1 MPVFALMFV
10 AGAWAL
16 QQFPWLPSLTWGW
29 GILPVAVLFYCL
41 RTFTVIRCVLLAVLG
56 LTLGF
61 FWAAWLAQGRMA
73 DELPPAWQGRD
84 IAIVGVVASPPVMH
98 DRGMRFD
105 FDVEQ
110 VQTAGAAVPRR
121 ISLIHYAG
129 GFAMAAPT
137 PAETAEK
144 ANLPVFHAGERWQLT
159 VRLKRPHTT
168 SNPHGY
174 DFELWMLERNIRASG
189 YIRQQPEAVRLDE
202 RVNRPG
208 YWIEM
213 VRESVSQRIARVLHG
228 QSYAGVLKALAIGED
243 DDISQQDWQVF
254 RNTGIIH
261 LVSISGLHITMLS
274 GMVYVMVAGFWRR
287 VPRWAL
293 YLPARKAGLLAG
305 VIAAIAYSLVAGFSI
320 PTQRTLYMLSVFALA
335 FWSGRRVS
343 VSRVLLL
350 ALFVVVLIDPWAVL
364 AAGFW
369 LSFGAVAAMVY
380 AMSGR
385 LHRPHWLRDAVA
397 TQWAVTIGLM
407 PVLLMLFGQVSLISP
422 LANAF
427 AIPLVSLVIVP
438 LTLLGSFLPL
448 DSLLWLAHWIM
459 QLAMGLLKWLSALP
473 VAVWQQHMPS
483 VLAMLLAVAGVICLM
498 LPRGVPL
505 RWLGVM
511 AILPLFLEMPPV
523 PSGGDMQV
531 AVLDVGQG
539 LAVVVRTENH
549 ALLYDTGPRF
559 SNESD
564 SGNRV
569 IVPYL
574 HGAGIR
580 RLNGMVVSHD
590 DLDHTGGIDS
600 VLAAMPVDWVLS
612 SLPSGKPSLAK
623 VQHLPCQAGQKW
635 QWDGVEFDMLYPA
648 NAARLP
654 EKASTNNRSCVL
666 RIRSAAGSLL
676 LPGDIERSAESD
688 LLDAAGESMSADV
701 LVAPHHGS
709 RTSSTA
715 RFVDAVKPQVVIFT
729 AGYLNR
735 FHHPRS
741 EVVER
746 YAAMGA
752 NLYRSDHDGAIVLEF
767 KQKEGISVMRW
778 RRKAQRYWH
787 NQPAGFIAASLAETG
802 NAR

>member
-1 MPVFALMFV
+1 MPAFALMFV

-16 QQFPWLPSLTWGW
+16 QQFPWLPSLSWGW
-29 GILPVAVLFYCL
+29 GILPVAVLFYSL

-56 LTLGF
+56 LALGF

-73 DELPPAWQGRD
+73 DELPPAWQGQD
-84 IAIVGVVASPPVMH
+84 IAIVGVVASPPVTH
-98 DRGMRFD
+98 DRGVRFD

-110 VQTAGAAVPRR
+110 VRTADASVPRR
-121 ISLIHYAG
+121 ISLIHYTG

-144 ANLPVFHAGERWQLT
+144 ASLPAFHAGERWQLT
-159 VRLKRPHTT
+159 VRLKRPHST

-202 RVNRPG
+202 RVNQAG
-208 YWIEM
+208 YWVEI
-213 VRESVSQRIARVLHG
+213 VRESVSQRMARVLQG
-228 QSYAGVLKALAIGED
+228 RPYAGVLKALAIGED

-274 GMVYVMVAGFWRR
+274 SMVYGLVAGLWRR
-287 VPRWAL
+287 VPRWTL
-293 YLPARKAGLLAG
+293 HLPARKAGLLAG
-305 VIAAIAYSLVAGFSI
+305 VVAAVAYSLVAGFSI
-320 PTQRTLYMLSVFALA
+320 PTQRTLYMLAVFALA

-343 VSRVLLL
+343 VGRVLLL
-350 ALFVVVLIDPWAVL
+350 ALLVVVLIDPWAVL

-369 LSFGAVAAMVY
+369 LSFGAVAAMAY
-380 AMSGR
+380 AMGGR
-385 LHRPHWLRDAVA
+385 LHRPHWLRDAMV
-397 TQWAVTIGLM
+397 TQWAVAIGLM
-407 PVLLMLFGQVSLISP
+407 PVLLMLFGQISLISP
-422 LANAF
+422 VANAF

-438 LTLLGSFLPL
+438 LTLLGSFLSL
-448 DSLLWLAHWIM
+448 DPLLWLAHWIM
-459 QLAMGLLKWLSALP
+459 QLAMGLLEWLSALP
-473 VAVWQQHMPS
+473 AAVWQQHMPS
-483 VLAMLLAVAGVICLM
+483 VSAMLLAVAGVICLM

-505 RWLGVM
+505 RWLGVV
-511 AILPLFLEMPPV
+511 AILPLFLETPPA

-549 ALLYDTGPRF
+549 VLLYDTGPRF

-564 SGNRV
+564 SGSRV

-590 DLDHTGGIDS
+590 DLDHTGGMDS

-612 SLPSGKPSLAK
+612 SLPSGRPSLAK

-654 EKASTNNRSCVL
+654 EKARTNNRSCVL
-666 RIRSAAGSLL
+666 HIRSAAGSIL
-676 LPGDIERSAESD
+676 LPGDIERSAETD
-688 LLDAAGESMSADV
+688 LLDAIGEGVSADV

-715 RFVDAVKPQVVIFT
+715 RFVHAVKPQAVIFT
-729 AGYLNR
+729 TGYLNR
-735 FHHPRS
+735 FRHPRP

-767 KQKEGISVMRW
+767 RQKDGISVTRW

-787 NQPAGFIAASLAETG
+787 NQPAGFIAASLAETR

>member
-741 EVVER
+741 EVMER

-767 KQKEGISVMRW
+767 RQKEGIGVTRW

>member
-715 RFVDAVKPQVVIFT
+715 RFVDAIKPQVVIFT

-741 EVVER
+741 EVMER

-767 KQKEGISVMRW
+767 KQKEGVSVMRW

>member
-16 QQFPWLPSLTWGW
+16 QQLPWLPSLFWG
-29 GILPVAVLFYCL
+29 VAVIPSLLFAWCFRHRL
-41 RTFTVIRCVLLAVLG
+41 VMRWLALG
-56 LTLGF
+56 LLGLALGF
-61 FWAAWLAQGRMA
+61 FWAAWLAHGRMA
-73 DELPPAWQGRD
+73 DELLHTWQGRD
-84 IAIVGVVASPPVMH
+84 ITIVGVVASPPVMH

-110 VQTAGAAVPRR
+110 VQTAGALVPGR
-121 ISLIHYAG
+121 ISLIQYAG
-129 GFAMAAPT
+129 GFAMTAPM
-137 PAETAEK
+137 ATAEQ
-144 ANLPVFHAGERWQLT
+144 ADLPAFHAGERWRLT
-159 VRLKRPHTT
+159 VRLKRPHST

-189 YIRQQPEAVRLDE
+189 YIRQQPEAVRLDA

-213 VRESVSQRIARVLHG
+213 VRETVGQRMAQVL
-228 QSYAGVLKALAIGED
+228 QAQPYVGVLKALAIGED
-243 DDISQQDWQVF
+243 DAISQQDWQVF

-274 GMVYVMVAGFWRR
+274 GMVYGLVAGFWRR
-287 VPRWAL
+287 VPRWTL

-305 VIAAIAYSLVAGFSI
+305 VVAAIAYSLVAGFSI

-343 VSRVLLL
+343 VGHVLLL
-350 ALFVVVLIDPWAVL
+350 ALFVVVLMDPWAVL
-364 AAGFW
+364 ATGFW
-369 LSFGAVAAMVY
+369 LSFGAVAAMAYV
-380 AMSGR
+380 MGGR
-385 LHRPHWLRDAVA
+385 LHKPHWLRDAVA

-407 PVLLMLFGQVSLISP
+407 PVLLMLFGQISLISP
-422 LANAF
+422 IANAF

-448 DSLLWLAHWIM
+448 DALLWLAHWIM
-459 QLAMGLLKWLSALP
+459 QLAMGVLMWLSALS
-473 VAVWQQHMPS
+473 AAIWQQHAPS
-483 VLAMLLAVAGVICLM
+483 VSALLLAVVGVTCLM

-505 RWLGVM
+505 RWLGVV
-511 AILPLFLEMPPV
+511 AILPLFLETPPV
-523 PSGGDMQV
+523 PGRGDMQV

-549 ALLYDTGPRF
+549 VLLYDTGPRF

-574 HGAGIR
+574 NGAGIR

-590 DLDHTGGIDS
+590 DLDHTGGMDS

-612 SLPSGKPSLAK
+612 SLPLDKPSLA
-623 VQHLPCQAGQKW
+623 QMRHRPCQAGQKW

-654 EKASTNNRSCVL
+654 EKVRTNNRSCVL
-666 RIRSAAGSLL
+666 HIRSAAGSIL
-676 LPGDIERSAESD
+676 LPGDIERSAETD
-688 LLDAAGESMSADV
+688 LLDATGRGVSADV

-709 RTSSTA
+709 RTSSTV
-715 RFVDAVKPQVVIFT
+715 RFMHAVKPQAVIFT

-735 FHHPRS
+735 FRHPRH

-746 YAAMGA
+746 YAAIGA
-752 NLYRSDHDGAIVLEF
+752 NLYRSDHDGAVVLEF
-767 KQKEGISVMRW
+767 RRKGGISVTRW

-787 NQPAGFIAASLAETG
+787 NQPAGFIEASLAETG